1 MRTGDETRGFGAP
14 KAASEKAQT
23 AVSESRYT
31 SPKIDVFRTVISS
44 LLPPTGNKLCAGII
58 FGTPGTAY
66 LGECLRSFPSASL
79 SVRIYL
85 SSDDC

>member
-1 MRTGDETRGFGAP
+1 MRPGDETRGLGAP
-14 KAASEKAQT
+14 KTASEKAQT

-58 FGTPGTAY
+58 FGTPSTVY
-66 LGECLRSFPSASL
+66 LAECLRSFPSA
-79 SVRIYL
+79 VFPRRR
-85 SSDDC
+85 

>member
-1 MRTGDETRGFGAP
+1 MRSGDETRGLGAP

-23 AVSESRYT
+23 AVSEAYT

-66 LGECLRSFPSASL
+66 LAECLRSFPSASL